1 LAGLLLDWRIVA
13 ERTHRGSKP
22 IRTTMKVLA
31 EVLDS
36 MDVGTNSAWGKVA
49 ATQLLKHELT

>member
-1 LAGLLLDWRIVA
+1 MH
-13 ERTHRGSKP
+13 HRHSGGSVP
-22 IRTTMKVLA
+22 YRTTMKVLA

-36 MDVGTNSAWGKVA
+36 MNVGTNSAWGKVA